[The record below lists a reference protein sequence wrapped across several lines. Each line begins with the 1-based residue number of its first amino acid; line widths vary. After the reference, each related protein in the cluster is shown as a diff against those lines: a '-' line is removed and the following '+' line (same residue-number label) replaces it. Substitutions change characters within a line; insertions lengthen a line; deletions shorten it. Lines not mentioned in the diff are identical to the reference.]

1 MATNTKG
8 GGGAALSVKRGY
20 VDTQIG
26 QIHYRTEAS
35 GSGTPL
41 VLFHQSASSSA
52 MYEGLMAELT
62 GERPQYALDTPGY
75 GLSDFPPPQPAIG
88 DYVRTQLQALD
99 ALGVREFHA
108 FGFHTGASIACEAA
122 VMAPERVRSLSMCG
136 PPYTD
141 AEQRKQWLAKV
152 EGAQEQRPDFQAVGV
167 SAMQIRA
174 DGSHLLPIWQR
185 NVNLG
190 PDAPPAIIHR
200 ETIDNLRA
208 GERYQD
214 AIVAVFS
221 QDMPSLLAEVRCPI
235 LLLCGDRDVLYPYL
249 QPACADRP
257 DAKCVTLDGGSYVID
272 QDPARVA
279 AELRSFLQSIDG
291 A

>member
-1 MATNTKG
+1 MINAPV
-8 GGGAALSVKRGY
+8 SR
-20 VDTQIG
+20 
-26 QIHYRTEAS
+26 R
-35 GSGTPL
+35 
-41 VLFHQSASSSA
+41 SS
-52 MYEGLMAELT
+52 
-62 GERPQYALDTPGY
+62 
-75 GLSDFPPPQPAIG
+75 
-88 DYVRTQLQALD
+88 
-99 ALGVREFHA
+99 
-108 FGFHTGASIACEAA
+108 
-122 VMAPERVRSLSMCG
+122 
-136 PPYTD
+136 
-141 AEQRKQWLAKV
+141 
-152 EGAQEQRPDFQAVGV
+152 V
-167 SAMQIRA
+167 SAMEIRGRRQSPA
-174 DGSHLLPIWQR
+174 TDLAAQR
-185 NVNLG
+185 QLS
-190 PDAPPAIIHR
+190 DQTRRLRLIHR

>member
-1 MATNTKG
+1 MTVT
-8 GGGAALSVKRGY
+8 RGY

-26 QIHYRTEAS
+26 QIHYRMEVS
-35 GSGTPL
+35 GSGAPL

-52 MYEGLMAELT
+52 MYEGLMAELA
-62 GERPQYALDTPGY
+62 GERPQYAPDTPGY
-75 GLSDFPPPQPAIG
+75 GLSDFPPPQPTIG

-122 VMAPERVRSLSMCG
+122 VIVPERVRSLSLCG
-136 PPYTD
+136 PPYAD
-141 AEQRKQWLAKV
+141 ADQRKQWLAKV
-152 EGAQEQRPDFQAVGV
+152 EGAEERRPDFERVGV
-167 SAMQIRA
+167 SAMQLQA

-185 NVNLG
+185 NVDLG

-214 AIVAVFS
+214 AILAVFS
-221 QDMPSLLAEVRCPI
+221 QDMPALLAQVSCPI
-235 LLLCGDRDVLYPYL
+235 LVLCGDRDVLYPYL
-249 QPACADRP
+249 KPACDARP

-272 QDPARVA
+272 QDPAQVA
-279 AELRSFLQSIDG
+279 AELRGFLQSIEG